1 MSSRFSLFLFACA
14 AFAPLSAAA
23 QSADRDAPIIV
34 TGTRLPTA
42 LDAATAPVSVLT
54 AADLERRQTVFLAD
68 ALATLPGLTISRNGA
83 FGGQTSLRVRGA
95 SSQQTLVLIDGVA
108 VNDPS
113 GPAGGFDAGALDAA
127 DIERVEVLRGPQS
140 TLWGSDAIG
149 GVVSIITRAPAPGLG
164 GRVFAE
170 GGSFGTMRGGGGVTF
185 GAGPIAAR
193 VGGVAIH
200 SDGISKADARDG
212 NPETDGY
219 DARALDGR
227 VRFDPSS
234 AFRVDA
240 FGRYATS
247 ETDTDSFGF
256 VTGVTDGPD
265 RAEQTERSGGVSAR
279 IGAEGARLTHRFTFA
294 AADIDRTSFTTFGDF
309 PAKGARTSARYE
321 GQARLGDH
329 VRTAFGAERER
340 TSVRGSGAST
350 IDGLFALAE
359 ARPRE
364 TLTLTAGV
372 RRDDHSRFGDVTTTR
387 LGLRY
392 APLPALGLRAS
403 WGQGFKAPSIF
414 QLLGDGVFVAPNPNL
429 RPERATGW
437 DAALFGTWLDGRA
450 SGEIGYFS
458 LKSRDLISFGR
469 TGYVNVARAE
479 STGVEASGRLAAT
492 DRLTLSGTVTQT
504 DAIDATTGA
513 KLLRVPETSA
523 TVDAVWRATDA
534 LELSVIARHVGETKD
549 IVAPAN
555 PRGVIAAWT
564 RLDAAARYRISPRLE
579 LYARVENVTDE
590 TYQEVFGYGTPGRSA
605 YAGVRV
611 RFE

>member
-1 MSSRFSLFLFACA
+1 MSSRVSFFLFACVA
-14 AFAPLSAAA
+14 LAPLSAVA
-23 QSADRDAPIIV
+23 QSADRDAPIVV

-68 ALATLPGLTISRNGA
+68 ALATLPGVTISRNGA

-127 DIERVEVLRGPQS
+127 DIARVEVLRGPQS

-149 GVVSIITRAPAPGLG
+149 GVVSIITRAPEPGVS
-164 GRVFAE
+164 GRAFAE
-170 GGSFGTMRGGGGVTF
+170 GGSYGTVRGGGGINV
-185 GAGPIAAR
+185 GAGAFAAR
-193 VGGVAIH
+193 LGGVVTT

-212 NPETDGY
+212 NPEKDGY
-219 DARALDGR
+219 DAHALDGR
-227 VRFDPSS
+227 ARYAVSP
-234 AFRVDA
+234 AVQVDA
-240 FGRYATS
+240 FARYAHS
-247 ETDTDSFGF
+247 KTDTDSFGF

-279 IGAEGARLTHRFTFA
+279 FGAEDARLTQRVTLA

-321 GQARLGDH
+321 GQARLGGN

-350 IDGLFALAE
+350 VDGLFALAE
-359 ARPRE
+359 IRPAD

-387 LGLRY
+387 LGVRY
-392 APLPALGLRAS
+392 APVPAFGLRAS
-403 WGQGFKAPSIF
+403 WGEGFKAPSIF

-429 RPERATGW
+429 RPERAKGW
-437 DAALFGTWLDGRA
+437 DVALFGAWLDGRA

-458 LKSRDLISFGR
+458 LKSRDLISFG
-469 TGYVNVARAE
+469 TVGYVNVARAE
-479 STGVEASGRLAAT
+479 STGVEASGRIELR
-492 DRLTLSGTVTQT
+492 DDLSLDASYTQT
-504 DAIDATTGA
+504 DATDATTGA
-513 KLLRVPETSA
+513 KLLRVPERSA
-523 TVDAVWRATDA
+523 TLEADWRATPR
-534 LELSVIARHVGETKD
+534 LGLTLIGRHVGETRD
-549 IVAPAN
+549 LVVPAN
-555 PRGVIAAWT
+555 PRGRIAAWS
-564 RLDAAARYRISPRLE
+564 RLDAAARYQLTPKLE
-579 LYARVENVTDE
+579 LYARIENVTDE
-590 TYQEVFGYGTPGRSA
+590 AYQEVFGYGTPGRSA

>member
-1 MSSRFSLFLFACA
+1 MSSRFSFFVFACA
-14 AFAPLSAAA
+14 ALAPLAAAA
-23 QSADRDAPIIV
+23 QSADRDAPIVV

-54 AADLERRQTVFLAD
+54 AADLERRQTTFLAD
-68 ALATLPGLTISRNGA
+68 ALATMPGLTISRNGA

-95 SSQQTLVLIDGVA
+95 SSQQTLVLVDGVA
-108 VNDPS
+108 VTDPS
-113 GPAGGFDAGALDAA
+113 GPAGGFDAGSLDAA
-127 DIERVEVLRGPQS
+127 EIERVEVLRGPQS

-149 GVVSIITRAPAPGLG
+149 GVVSIVTQAPAPGLS
-164 GRVFAE
+164 GRAFAE
-170 GGSFGTMRGGGGVTF
+170 AGSFGTVRGGGGFAV
-185 GAGPIAAR
+185 GAGPFAAR
-193 VGGVAIH
+193 LGGVAIH

-219 DARALDGR
+219 DAQALNARARYDAAPAL
-227 VRFDPSS
+227 
-234 AFRVDA
+234 RVDL
-240 FGRYATS
+240 FGRYAAS

-265 RAEQTERSGGVSAR
+265 RAEQTERSGGLTAR
-279 IGAEGARLTHRFTFA
+279 IGAENARLTHRLTLA

-321 GQARLGDH
+321 GQARFGERL
-329 VRTAFGAERER
+329 RTAFGAERER

-350 IDGLFALAE
+350 IDGVFALAE
-359 ARPRE
+359 AKPRDD
-364 TLTLTAGV
+364 LTLTAGV

-392 APLPALGLRAS
+392 TPSAALGLRAS
-403 WGQGFKAPSIF
+403 WGEGFKAPSIF
-414 QLLGDGVFVAPNPNL
+414 QLLGDGFFVAPNPAL
-429 RPERATGW
+429 RPERAEGW

-450 SGEIGYFS
+450 SGEIGYFE
-458 LKSRDLISFGR
+458 LKSRDLISFGA

-479 STGVEASGRLAAT
+479 STGVEVSGKIAVTPRVA
-492 DRLTLSGTVTQT
+492 LSGSFTQT

-513 KLLRVPETSA
+513 KLLRVPERAASVEA
-523 TVDAVWRATDA
+523 TWRATDKLDLA
-534 LELSVIARHVGETKD
+534 LLGRHVGETKD
-549 IVAPAN
+549 IVVAAN
-555 PRGVIAAWT
+555 PRGRIAAWT
-564 RLDAAARYRISPRLE
+564 RLDATARYALSPRFE

-590 TYQEVFGYGTPGRSA
+590 AYQEVFGYGTPGRSA